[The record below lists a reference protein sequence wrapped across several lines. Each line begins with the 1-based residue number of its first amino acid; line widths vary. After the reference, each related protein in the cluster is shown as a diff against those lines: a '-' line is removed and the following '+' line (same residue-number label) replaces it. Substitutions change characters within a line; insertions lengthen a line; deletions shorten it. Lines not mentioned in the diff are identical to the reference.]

1 MAQMCVFLFLTL
13 NKLSFSLTAA
23 HLKAAHKK
31 YQKTPVRLL
40 KVARYEYRI
49 NSGTVLFVVVGEK

>member
-1 MAQMCVFLFLTL
+1 M
-13 NKLSFSLTAA
+13 AA

-40 KVARYEYRI
+40 NMVRYEYRST
-49 NSGTVLFVVVGEK
+49 SGTVLFDVVVKK